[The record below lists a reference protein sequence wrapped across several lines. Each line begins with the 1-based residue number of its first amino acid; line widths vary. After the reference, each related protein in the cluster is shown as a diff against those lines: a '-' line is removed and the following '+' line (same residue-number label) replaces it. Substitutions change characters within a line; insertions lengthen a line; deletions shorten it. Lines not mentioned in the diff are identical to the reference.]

1 MYLVFFFSKVMY
13 DLPVLLIL
21 TLLPEPLVPA
31 PPSRTLAK
39 SPDAILRRFSLC
51 RLIFLLLRAPICLP
65 SIWAID
71 ALASQAA
78 QISELQLLSNRHRI
92 QVHCVTK
99 EGKEEKRFSSLLS
112 DVLPLHEPQCKLFL
126 TSDADRY
133 LPKLQIYRNTYYI
146 GIANYIFIQNY
157 ASFSS

>member
-1 MYLVFFFSKVMY
+1 MIREIYFVFLKLTAFCDS
-13 DLPVLLIL
+13 PVLLIL
-21 TLLPEPLVPA
+21 SLLPEPLVPA

-39 SPDAILRRFSLC
+39 SPEVILRRFSLC

-78 QISELQLLSNRHRI
+78 QINELQLLSNRHRI

-99 EGKEEKRFSSLLS
+99 EGKDEKRFNDFLS
-112 DVLPLHEPQCKLFL
+112 DELPFHEPRCESFL
-126 TSDADRY
+126 GTSDAHRY
-133 LPKLQIYRNTYYI
+133 LPKLQIHRNTYYI
-146 GIANYIFIQNY
+146 RTAL
-157 ASFSS
+157 